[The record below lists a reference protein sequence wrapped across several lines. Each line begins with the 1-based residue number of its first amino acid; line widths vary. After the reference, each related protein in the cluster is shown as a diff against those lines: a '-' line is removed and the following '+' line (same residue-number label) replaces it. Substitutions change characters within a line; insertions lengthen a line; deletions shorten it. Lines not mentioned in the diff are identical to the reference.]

1 MKLPRQ
7 QPVLFSY
14 QPCEPLKQMLVES
27 HTYPFLPGNFVS
39 ANWLKLFER
48 LGGSRD
54 WIIGQCQAESPS
66 KRKTGSIRLLGLTID
81 TFHGSNMLGQGH
93 AVCVALAC
101 SSIRKGFRESGE
113 SSALRNHHMLT
124 SQPLRNHHTL
134 RLRQQSTGSSSTP
147 SMEIAFDGYSAE
159 AGLQHQQRVKWGP
172 MQIEI

>member
-7 QPVLFSY
+7 KPVLFSY
-14 QPCEPLKQMLVES
+14 QSCEPLKQCSVES

-81 TFHGSNMLGQGH
+81 AFHGSNMLGQGH
-93 AVCVALAC
+93 AVRVAQDMLYAWLL
-101 SSIRKGFRESGE
+101 RAFRYGRVSARVESHPRFVTIIC
-113 SSALRNHHMLT
+113 LRHSPCETIIHFAFVNRAWA
-124 SQPLRNHHTL
+124 QVAPLPC
-134 RLRQQSTGSSSTP
+134 QSLLMVT
-147 SMEIAFDGYSAE
+147 
-159 AGLQHQQRVKWGP
+159 
-172 MQIEI
+172 